1 MGKRRTVRPCS
12 GQWRLGK
19 VSPMKNDRQVRIHLG
34 PAVLETAQAGRHNFL
49 NHLSAVL
56 TECGYCPEYRAN
68 GFAERIAT
76 GALPGWS
83 MFEME
88 PPEGARSL
96 VFRRAYVAP
105 FWQIDRTDRR
115 WDWSVARATFRITP
129 AKQVEAEKFAAY
141 WRKRLQPDLIFPAR
155 RSGVV
160 YVPLQGRLLEK
171 RFFQFDSPVGMLE
184 TVLQRFPDLRT
195 VATLHP
201 KLHPSEPEA
210 AALAGLQGRY
220 PKLLVVRRPAP
231 ELLSACDF
239 VVAQNSAVAFE
250 ALFFR
255 KPVLLFAGIDFHH
268 PFASAYRDGLEAALE
283 QLRTQEPDYDGYL
296 WWYLQHQSLNAG
308 REDFRA
314 RTITRLS
321 ELGMDLL
328 IE

>member
-12 GQWRLGK
+12 WQRRLRK
-19 VSPMKNDRQVRIHLG
+19 VPPMKSDRQVRIHLG
-34 PAVLETAQAGRHNFL
+34 PAVLEMAQGGRHNFL
-49 NHLSAVL
+49 NRLGAVL
-56 TECGYCPEYRAN
+56 TECGYHPEFRAN
-68 GFAERIAT
+68 GYAERLAT

-115 WDWSVARATFRITP
+115 WDWSVARTAFHIALSDRG
-129 AKQVEAEKFAAY
+129 EAEKFAAY
-141 WRKRLQPDLIFPAR
+141 WRRRLYPDLAPSAR
-155 RSGVV
+155 QTGVV
-160 YVPLQGRLLEK
+160 YVPLQARLLEQ
-171 RFFQFDSPVGMLE
+171 RFFQSDSPVGMLE
-184 TVLQRFPDLRT
+184 TVLNRFPDQRV

-201 KLHPSEPEA
+201 KLTPTDAEE
-210 AALAGLQGRY
+210 AALADIQRRF
-220 PKLLVVRRPAP
+220 PKLLLARRPSP
-231 ELLSACDF
+231 ELLATCGF
-239 VVAQNSAVAFE
+239 VVTQNSAVAFE

-268 PFASAYRDGLEAALE
+268 PFASVYRDGLEVALE
-283 QLRTQEPDYDGYL
+283 QLRSEEPDYDGYL
-296 WWYLQHQSLNAG
+296 WWYLQRQSLNAG
-308 REDFRA
+308 RDDFRA
-314 RTITRLS
+314 RTIKRLG